1 MTGLL
6 QAGPSPES
14 IGPGFAGF
22 VAIFAVAVATV
33 LLLRSMVGHLR
44 KVRYSPDP
52 AEGTGEDAPEPTSSS
67 RTGVSSPGTGVSS
80 RGTGAS
86 SRETG
91 ASSRE
96 TGASSRETG
105 KDTPGGDA

>member
-6 QAGPSPES
+6 QAAPSPES

-22 VAIFAVAVATV
+22 LAIFALALATV

-52 AEGTGEDAPEPTSSS
+52 AAPTRQDTPERDSSS
-67 RTGVSSPGTGVSS
+67 P
-80 RGTGAS
+80 
-86 SRETG
+86 
-91 ASSRE
+91 
-96 TGASSRETG
+96 
-105 KDTPGGDA
+105 DTPQDSPRGDA